1 MTNKFWNIA
10 TDEKKKKCNISLFGF
25 VGGSKEWGD
34 GFNEKDFLDEMSAI
48 PEDCD
53 LEISI
58 NSFGG
63 SVYTALS
70 IYAML
75 KKRCGAVN
83 IRIDGAAMSAATI
96 ISSVPNAKVTMP
108 KGSMMMIHKVS
119 TAVAGNIEDLRKAAN
134 DMEKLE
140 NNIIDIYAE
149 KTKKKCEEIRE
160 YVNAETY
167 FTAQE
172 AVDFGLADELD
183 ETTEVSN
190 FADGDFVSLNGQRVE
205 AKKFGIRLEAFN
217 RAEPKKATATMTT
230 IPVNKKER
238 KPMTLEKLKAE
249 CPELVEQIRNEAI
262 NEGAKNER
270 ARIAAIEDVAV
281 AGFEDLVK
289 NAKFGEEVMT
299 AEQLAVAILKAD
311 KERKTSMLA
320 NRKKDAQD
328 LAGVEPNG
336 NLGVSPK
343 NEQEEK
349 EREAM
354 INAGRAA
361 FNRKAN

>member
-1 MTNKFWNIA
+1 MNKFWNIA
-10 TDEKKKKCNISLFGF
+10 TDNQKKKCNVSLFGF
-25 VGGSKEWGD
+25 VGGSKELND

-53 LEISI
+53 LDISL
-58 NSFGG
+58 NSYGG

-70 IYAML
+70 IYSML
-75 KKRCGAVN
+75 KKRCGSVN
-83 IRIDGAAMSAATI
+83 IRIDGVAMSAATI
-96 ISSVPNAKVTMP
+96 ISSIPNAKVTMP
-108 KGSMMMIHKVS
+108 KGAMMMIHKVS
-119 TAVAGNIEDLRKAAN
+119 SAVAGNADDLRKAAEN
-134 DMEKLE
+134 IEKLE

-172 AVDFGLADELD
+172 AVEFGLADELD

-190 FADGDFVSLNGQRVE
+190 FAEGDFVSLNGQRVE

-217 RAEPKKATATMTT
+217 SADTKAPANNMT
-230 IPVNKKER
+230 PVTKKER
-238 KPMTLEKLKAE
+238 KPMTLEQLKGE
-249 CPELVEQIRNEAI
+249 FPELVEQIRNEAI
-262 NEGAKNER
+262 NEGAANER
-270 ARIAAIEDVAV
+270 TRIAAIEEISV

-289 NAKFGEEVMT
+289 NAKFGETVMT

-311 KERKTSMLA
+311 KERKNSMFA
-320 NRKKDAQD
+320 NRVKDAQD
-328 LAGVEPNG
+328 LEVIEPQG
-336 NLGVSPK
+336 NLGVIHEE

>member
-1 MTNKFWNIA
+1 MTKFWNIA
-10 TDEKKKKCNISLFGF
+10 KDEKKKKCSISLFGY
-25 VGGSKEWGD
+25 VGGSKEWND
-34 GFNEKDFLDEMSAI
+34 GFNEKDFLNEMSEI

-53 LEISI
+53 LDISI

-70 IYAML
+70 IYSML
-75 KKRCGAVN
+75 KKRCGAIN

-119 TAVAGNIEDLRKAAN
+119 TAVAGNVDDLRKAAN

-140 NNIIDIYAE
+140 NNIIDIYVN

-172 AVDFGLADELD
+172 AVEFGLADELD

-205 AKKFGIRLEAFN
+205 AKKFGIKLEAFN
-217 RAEPKKATATMTT
+217 RAEPSATAIPTN
-230 IPVNKKER
+230 PVNKKER
-238 KPMTLEKLKAE
+238 KPMTLEQLKAE
-249 CPELVEQIRNEAI
+249 CPELVEAIRNEAI

-270 ARIAAIEDVAV
+270 ARIAAIEDVAI

-311 KERKTSMLA
+311 KERKNSMLE
-320 NRKKDAQD
+320 NRAEDAKTLD
-328 LAGVEPNG
+328 GVETQGNMGVTPN
-336 NLGVSPK
+336 ND
-343 NEQEEK
+343 NDEA
-349 EREAM
+349 ERNAL